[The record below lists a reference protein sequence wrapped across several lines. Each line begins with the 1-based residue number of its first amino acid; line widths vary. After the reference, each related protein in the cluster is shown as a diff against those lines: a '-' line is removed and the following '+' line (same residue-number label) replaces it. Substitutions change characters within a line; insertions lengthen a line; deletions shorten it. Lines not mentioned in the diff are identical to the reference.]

1 MNLPAGAPAAGARAT
16 GATATGA
23 RATQAGDARS
33 QNRSARQDQVGQNRD
48 ARQQEFQQ
56 NQGTRQ
62 QERSA
67 RGDEIRNEFHDNHPR
82 ADFYADHPD
91 WARYRINHPY
101 HPVAWGALAGFVGY
115 GVAGGGGGGS
125 YDYSEDTAYV
135 NGEATPIDEQ
145 YAEEATQIAQAGT
158 AAQPDNTEWM
168 ALGVFAL
175 VQEEK
180 GEPTMFLQ
188 LMISKQG
195 IIGGTYNNTA
205 TNQTAT
211 ISGSLDRDTQRVAMF
226 TEKKTPVVE
235 TGLQNLTQDQA
246 PALVH
251 FKDGTTQRWLLV
263 RVPEP
268 KDAPKQ

>member
-1 MNLPAGAPAAGARAT
+1 MGDGQVGQGQAAR
-16 GATATGA
+16 
-23 RATQAGDARS
+23 RE
-33 QNRSARQDQVGQNRD
+33 NVGQNRD
-48 ARQQEFQQ
+48 QRQQQFQQ

-62 QERSA
+62 QERA
-67 RGDEIRNEFHDNHPR
+67 TRGDQIRNEFHDNYPR

-101 HPVAWGALAGFVGY
+101 RPVAWGALGAFVGY
-115 GVAGGGGGGS
+115 GAGGGDGGSS

-145 YAEEATQIAQAGT
+145 YAQEATQIAQAGA

-168 ALGVFAL
+168 PLGVFAL

-180 GEPTMFLQ
+180 GEPTMYLQ
-188 LMISKQG
+188 LAISKQG
-195 IIGGTYNNTA
+195 MISGTYNNSTTKQSA
-205 TNQTAT
+205 A

-235 TGLQNLTQDQA
+235 TGIQNLTQDQA

-263 RVPEP
+263 RLPEP
-268 KDAPKQ
+268 KEGQK